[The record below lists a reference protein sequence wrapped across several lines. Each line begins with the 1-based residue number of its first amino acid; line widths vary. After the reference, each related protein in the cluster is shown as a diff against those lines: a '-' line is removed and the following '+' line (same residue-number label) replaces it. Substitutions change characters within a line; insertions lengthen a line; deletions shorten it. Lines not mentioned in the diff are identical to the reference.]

1 MGLCGCLNFSK
12 LFKVS
17 LTILT
22 SICGLLYALDTD
34 GFVIPSLEIG
44 DIDGSKTDASEVEAS
59 KPASPKVSCKNPILL
74 IRKDKRKY
82 IYIYI
87 LSLGYGIN
95 YVLKLPL

>member
-1 MGLCGCLNFSK
+1 MRNQNFFILGLCGCLNFSK

-34 GFVIPSLEIG
+34 GFVIPSLEIA

-59 KPASPKVSCKNPILL
+59 KPPSPKVSCKTPILL

-82 IYIYI
+82 IYIVFRVW
-87 LSLGYGIN
+87 N
-95 YVLKLPL
+95 

>member
-1 MGLCGCLNFSK
+1 
-12 LFKVS
+12 VS

-59 KPASPKVSCKNPILL
+59 KPPSPKVS
-74 IRKDKRKY
+74 
-82 IYIYI
+82 
-87 LSLGYGIN
+87 
-95 YVLKLPL
+95 